1 MHHSLITPWRIG
13 LIGGVLALLVP
24 SLATAEDAPA
34 PGDDVGKLKADL
46 AELKERVDDLTAAV
60 DAKASNADSTLVIRG
75 FGDIKFV
82 GSSIT
87 PTTSPGQAP
96 RYTADSFSEDAF
108 DIFMNAR
115 LGQNITFLSETAFES
130 NNSNQLG
137 VDVERLLIKYDFGD
151 DLNIQVGR
159 FHTSIGY
166 WNDTYHHGEWL
177 NTAISKPFA
186 VNFED
191 SGGIIPAHLV
201 GISFAGLRNFG
212 DFEVDWSF
220 QFGNGRGPTSDPPEI
235 YYGSQVPKATNFNL
249 GVRPQAIPGLKI
261 GVSAYFDHISPE
273 EGTDPNYIAGTTP
286 LHGGLHETIVN
297 AYGVYKH
304 GPIETFA
311 EIYQFTHE
319 RTDNLYGNE
328 EGMKD
333 KDFAYYWQFGYKIGH
348 WTPFFRYDVLQISQ
362 DNNYFPT
369 YRDSARTYSVGVRWD
384 VSSYNAIKLQFNHIR
399 HSSYLPGP
407 NTLPTNIENS
417 LVSGNA
423 IENTISVQTSFAF

>member
-46 AELKERVDDLTAAV
+46 AELKERVDDLT
-60 DAKASNADSTLVIRG
+60 
-75 FGDIKFV
+75 FV

-220 QFGNGRGPTSDPPEI
+220 QFGNGRGP
-235 YYGSQVPKATNFNL
+235 GS
-249 GVRPQAIPGLKI
+249 R
-261 GVSAYFDHISPE
+261 SA
-273 EGTDPNYIAGTTP
+273 
-286 LHGGLHETIVN
+286 
-297 AYGVYKH
+297 
-304 GPIETFA
+304 
-311 EIYQFTHE
+311 
-319 RTDNLYGNE
+319 
-328 EGMKD
+328 
-333 KDFAYYWQFGYKIGH
+333 
-348 WTPFFRYDVLQISQ
+348 
-362 DNNYFPT
+362 
-369 YRDSARTYSVGVRWD
+369 
-384 VSSYNAIKLQFNHIR
+384 
-399 HSSYLPGP
+399 
-407 NTLPTNIENS
+407 
-417 LVSGNA
+417 
-423 IENTISVQTSFAF
+423 